1 MANDLN
7 AASSAVSKVNGT
19 AITVGWSGHNR
30 VAWIGHVERRGP
42 AGLHPDAN
50 YYGGTSFSYTI
61 TDDVGRS
68 STAVINVNLANTEDA
83 PTDIGFSKSPATVAE
98 NSAAGT
104 VVATLSTVDPDNAFG
119 VINDAFT
126 YSINPNSQFEV
137 VGNQVRV
144 KAGAALDFE
153 DPANPSHSYTVTL
166 TTDDGHGGTFT
177 KPLVVN
183 VTNVDEAPV
192 NVGISALTL
201 AETAANGTAIGA
213 LSATDPEGT
222 AVRFL
227 MADDAGGRFQ
237 IVHDATGYS
246 LAVAENLLIDHQTN
260 DANHTYTVQVRA
272 LDAGGLSTL
281 QSFTMTATGVA
292 ENRIVGT
299 AAANTLNGTAGN
311 DYIDGG
317 AGKDTLT
324 GLAGND
330 VYRVETSGDKVVEAA
345 NAGTDTVYTTLTS
358 LNVGTFA
365 NVENLAFVGTG
376 AFNGTLSNLS
386 GTLIGGAGA
395 DKLAGGNGND
405 VVRGLA
411 GNDNLSGGAGNDTLV
426 GGAGADTLTGG
437 TGVDTFAFQGA
448 FGADIISD
456 FTAAG
461 ASHDWILLPYGV
473 ASSFA
478 ALQAAGAVSQ
488 VGTDVLIRASA
499 TDTITVQKVTVAAIA
514 NDFQFA

>member
-1 MANDLN
+1 VRNTLGVNGFTDTVRNVETFVFKDTVMPLPAAVNDTVAAIEDTVSTINVIANDLN

-19 AITVGWSGHNR
+19 AITTGGPS
-30 VAWIGHVERRGP
+30 VAVSHGSVTLNA
-42 AGLHPDAN
+42 AGQLVFTPDAN

-83 PTDIGFSKSPATVAE
+83 PTDITFSKSPATVTE

-153 DPANPSHSYTVTL
+153 DPANLSHSYTVTL

-183 VTNVDEAPV
+183 VTNVVEAPV

-201 AETAANGTAIGA
+201 AETAANGTAIGT

-227 MADDAGGRFQ
+227 LADDAGGRFQ

-260 DANHTYTVQVRA
+260 DANRTYTVQVRA

-281 QSFTMTATGVA
+281 QSFTMTATVDQRPG
-292 ENRIVGT
+292 
-299 AAANTLNGTAGN
+299 LSP
-311 DYIDGG
+311 DGG
-317 AGKDTLT
+317 LGERGWA
-324 GLAGND
+324 
-330 VYRVETSGDKVVEAA
+330 RAA
-345 NAGTDTVYTTLTS
+345 VA
-358 LNVGTFA
+358 A
-365 NVENLAFVGTG
+365 P
-376 AFNGTLSNLS
+376 
-386 GTLIGGAGA
+386 
-395 DKLAGGNGND
+395 
-405 VVRGLA
+405 
-411 GNDNLSGGAGNDTLV
+411 
-426 GGAGADTLTGG
+426 
-437 TGVDTFAFQGA
+437 A
-448 FGADIISD
+448 FGANIQR
-456 FTAAG
+456 
-461 ASHDWILLPYGV
+461 
-473 ASSFA
+473 SS
-478 ALQAAGAVSQ
+478 
-488 VGTDVLIRASA
+488 
-499 TDTITVQKVTVAAIA
+499 VTGML
-514 NDFQFA
+514 

>member
-1 MANDLN
+1 VRNTLGVNGFTDTVRNVETFVFKDTVMPLPAAVNDTVAAIEDTVSTINVIANDLN

-19 AITVGWSGHNR
+19 AITTGGPS
-30 VAWIGHVERRGP
+30 VAVSHGSVTLNA
-42 AGLHPDAN
+42 AGQLVFTPDAN

-83 PTDIGFSKSPATVAE
+83 PTDITFGKSPATVAE

-137 VGNQVRV
+137 VGNRVRV

-153 DPANPSHSYTVTL
+153 DPANLSHSYTVTL

-201 AETAANGTAIGA
+201 VETAANGTAIGT

-227 MADDAGGRFQ
+227 LADDAGGRFQ

-260 DANHTYTVQVRA
+260 DANRTYTVQVRA

-281 QSFTMTATGVA
+281 QSFTMTATVDQRPG
-292 ENRIVGT
+292 
-299 AAANTLNGTAGN
+299 LSP
-311 DYIDGG
+311 DGG
-317 AGKDTLT
+317 LGERGWA
-324 GLAGND
+324 
-330 VYRVETSGDKVVEAA
+330 RAA
-345 NAGTDTVYTTLTS
+345 VA
-358 LNVGTFA
+358 A
-365 NVENLAFVGTG
+365 P
-376 AFNGTLSNLS
+376 
-386 GTLIGGAGA
+386 
-395 DKLAGGNGND
+395 
-405 VVRGLA
+405 
-411 GNDNLSGGAGNDTLV
+411 
-426 GGAGADTLTGG
+426 
-437 TGVDTFAFQGA
+437 A
-448 FGADIISD
+448 FGANIQR
-456 FTAAG
+456 
-461 ASHDWILLPYGV
+461 
-473 ASSFA
+473 SS
-478 ALQAAGAVSQ
+478 
-488 VGTDVLIRASA
+488 
-499 TDTITVQKVTVAAIA
+499 VTGML
-514 NDFQFA
+514 